1 MTLGPL
7 FTPKGVAIIG
17 SASEGKLGYVL
28 TRQIVSA
35 GYRGP
40 LFLVNPKGKGALS
53 VPGYRSVAEI
63 GAEVDLAVVASPA
76 PTVPDV
82 LEDCG
87 RAGVKV
93 AVVITAGFSEVG
105 NVEGEEAIKEVARR
119 YGVRVVGPNCAGF
132 FNNRL
137 GLHATLEIRPP
148 VGEVALVSQSGA
160 LGGAVLA
167 WAEEQGLGFSKF
179 VSYGNRADV
188 GEVDLLAYL
197 AEDPEAKVVALY
209 IESVED
215 GRAFLE
221 AAHAFTRHKPLV
233 VIKAG
238 RGQAGRRAALSHTGS
253 MAGSDAVYDAA
264 LRQVGALRV
273 ETVEEMFDLCKGLVH
288 LPPVKG
294 RRVAIVT
301 NSGGPGVL
309 AADRA
314 ETVGLEVAEP
324 SDALK
329 ERLSAFLPPYC
340 SLRNPFD
347 LTVEGTE
354 DGYRETLKAVL
365 EEYDAALALDVCPPY
380 LDSAPHARGVC
391 DAAETTGKPVVAN
404 FMAGRTVEKALPVLR
419 ERGVPDFPTGER
431 AVTVLARLAEYEERK
446 ARWRPLPEVPQERR
460 RLPGEEPLLEPEAM
474 AWLRENGIPTL
485 DFRFAT
491 TAEEAV
497 EAARDLGYPVVMKV
511 VSPHI
516 LHKSD
521 VGGVVLN
528 VADDQQALE
537 TFVAL
542 QRVAADLDFRGVVVY
557 PMVRGMQEV
566 ILGLSRDP
574 QFGPV
579 VLFGL
584 GGIYTEVLH
593 DVALRIAPID
603 RPEAEEMIREIRA
616 YPLLTGVRG
625 QPPCDLETL
634 ADVLVRFSRL
644 PFLYPEV
651 AEVDLNPVFVSAE
664 GVWVGDVRVIRN
676 KVAGEQGGRGQEGRR
691 QGSKG
696 KEK

>member
-1 MTLGPL
+1 MELDSL
-7 FTPKGVAIIG
+7 FNPKGVAVIG

-28 TRQIVSA
+28 IHQIVSA
-35 GYRGP
+35 GFRGP
-40 LFLVNPKGKGALS
+40 LFLVNPKGQGAFS
-53 VPGYRSVAEI
+53 VPGFQSVGEI
-63 GAEVDLAVVASPA
+63 RGEVDLAIVASPA
-76 PTVPDV
+76 PTVPEV
-82 LEDCG
+82 LEECG
-87 RAGVKV
+87 RAGVRV

-105 NVEGEEAIKEVARR
+105 NAEGEEAVREVAARH
-119 YGVRVVGPNCAGF
+119 GMRVVGPNCAGF
-132 FNNRL
+132 FNNPL

-148 VGEVALVSQSGA
+148 VGRVALISQSGA

-167 WAEEQGLGFSKF
+167 WAEQQGLGFSKF

-197 AEDPEAKVVALY
+197 AEDRETDVVALY
-209 IESVED
+209 IESVDD
-215 GRAFLE
+215 GQAFLE
-221 AAHAFTRHKPLV
+221 AVHAFTRHKPLV
-233 VIKAG
+233 VVKAG

-253 MAGSDAVYDAA
+253 MAGSDTVYDAA
-264 LRQVGALRV
+264 LRQAGALRV
-273 ETVEEMFDLCKGLVH
+273 ETIEELFDLCKGLVH
-288 LPPVKG
+288 LPPVRG

-314 ETVGLEVAEP
+314 EAVGLEVAEP
-324 SDALK
+324 GPTLR
-329 ERLSAFLPPYC
+329 ERLSRLLPPYC

-354 DGYRETLKAVL
+354 EGYRETLKAVL

-380 LDSAPHARGVC
+380 LDSVPHARGVC
-391 DAAETTGKPVVAN
+391 DAAEATGKPVVAN

-431 AVTVLARLAEYEERK
+431 AVTVLARLAEYGERK
-446 ARWRPLPEVPQERR
+446 GRWRPLPDIPREQRT
-460 RLPGEEPLLEPEAM
+460 LPGREPLLEPEAM

-485 DFRFAT
+485 DFRFAMT
-491 TAEEAV
+491 GQEAV
-497 EAARDLGYPVVMKV
+497 EAARDLGYPTVMKV

-528 VADDQQALE
+528 VADDRQALE
-537 TFVAL
+537 AFVRL

-557 PMVRGMQEV
+557 PMVQGMQEV

-584 GGIYTEVLH
+584 GGIYTEVLR
-593 DVALRIAPID
+593 DVALRVAPVD
-603 RPEAEEMIREIRA
+603 RQEAEGMIRQVRA
-616 YPLLTGVRG
+616 YPLLAGIRG
-625 QPPCDLETL
+625 QPACDLDGL
-634 ADVLVRFSRL
+634 ADMVVRLSYL
-644 PFLYPEV
+644 PFLYPEL
-651 AEVDLNPVFVSAE
+651 EELDLNPVFLSPE
-664 GVWVGDVRVIRN
+664 GAWAGDVRLV
-676 KVAGEQGGRGQEGRR
+676 RGQGARDRR
-691 QGSKG
+691 QD
-696 KEK
+696 E